1 MPKFSIVIP
10 VYNSETYLE
19 ECVSSVLA
27 QAFEDFEVLLIDDG
41 STDGSGTIC
50 DELQARD
57 ARIRV
62 FHQENGGAAKAR
74 NRGIDLAEGKYLM
87 FVDGD
92 DTVSSDCLE
101 TVEPLLS
108 DDHSLPVFGML
119 FEYWNDE
126 RIVRTEECSIGLP
139 GSYSVK
145 EIAGALES
153 FFEDNTLSS
162 ACNKVF
168 PARLLKDNGL
178 RFPESMTLYE
188 DLAFVLKCLP
198 HFERM
203 VVLPKSLYHYRN
215 KLATKHLDKR
225 VEDLVKLRTN
235 LAALNN
241 TLYDFGSITG
251 EPKGSMNVLANLYVI
266 LLEQHLISHGK
277 SAAAM
282 RKEIPEYLSEKSF
295 RSALGDGAEL
305 NESRRKLIDWADRG
319 QFFRIWAEFAKR
331 RTKRSIRGTA
341 KRLLR
346 R

>member
-27 QAFEDFEVLLIDDG
+27 QTVPDFEILLIDDG
-41 STDGSGTIC
+41 SPDGSGDLC
-50 DELQARD
+50 DLLKKRD
-57 ARIRV
+57 NRIRV
-62 FHQENGGAAKAR
+62 FHKENGGAASAR
-74 NRGIDLAEGKYLM
+74 NLGIDNANGQYIL

-92 DTVSSDCLE
+92 DTIERNCLE
-101 TVEPLLS
+101 MAEQILTDENC
-108 DDHSLPVFGML
+108 LPVFGML

-225 VEDLVKLRTN
+225 VEDLEKLRTN